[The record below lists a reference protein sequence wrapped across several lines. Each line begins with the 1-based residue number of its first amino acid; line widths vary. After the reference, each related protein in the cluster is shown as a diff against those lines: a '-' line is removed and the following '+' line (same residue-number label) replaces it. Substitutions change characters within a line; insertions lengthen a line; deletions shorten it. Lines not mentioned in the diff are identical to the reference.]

1 MGDWSIHRSN
11 GSARN
16 SVVSLHGGNGAS
28 RVDAAGDLLS
38 GGDARGRGTDSGIN
52 RIISINAAG
61 ATTAGSLDDFSL
73 RRAACDMARPIWR
86 WGTAAACLYLVGS
99 IAGYFGGYWTHLGD
113 YRNGTEMEALTVSLV
128 TAAISFATFIYALLA
143 NKTKA
148 TIDNVEKLERKL
160 ENVETRLQ
168 ECEDDRFALRREILA
183 LQTAVTIGRNE

>member
-1 MGDWSIHRSN
+1 
-11 GSARN
+11 
-16 SVVSLHGGNGAS
+16 
-28 RVDAAGDLLS
+28 
-38 GGDARGRGTDSGIN
+38 
-52 RIISINAAG
+52 
-61 ATTAGSLDDFSL
+61 
-73 RRAACDMARPIWR
+73 
-86 WGTAAACLYLVGS
+86 
-99 IAGYFGGYWTHLGD
+99 
-113 YRNGTEMEALTVSLV
+113 MEALTVSLV